1 MKKFVIATAMLFFL
15 AGIATPVQASQVA
28 AKKYLTCA
36 DLLKK
41 NPNGVAENKKARNKA
56 VKNGFAKP
64 KVSKSLYK
72 KNSKRLDSNKNGVM
86 CEQKAG
92 TTSSSTAPPAVVKLG
107 IKPPNPD
114 LSWNSATPMYQYE
127 FQIPADAVSQLDE
140 IQVTRIVDKIKDPAP
155 TTSTTSCRDGVCT
168 ISGISDAPWGS
179 EVVLSVVTKGV
190 NGMSSKPVTTS
201 AVFPARPK
209 QTNTWTFVANGSRT
223 AVPNSTGGDDWAN
236 GNQTRTLELSRRMDK
251 WALLKYSV
259 FANDNNGVAS
269 CEILRDGIRVDFKR
283 STGGSVNC
291 FAGE

>member
-1 MKKFVIATAMLFFL
+1 MKKLVLATAMLFFL
-15 AGIATPVQASQVA
+15 AGMATPVQASQVA

-41 NPNGVAENKKARNKA
+41 YPSGVAKNTKAKNKA

-64 KVSKSLYK
+64 KVSKGLYK
-72 KNSKRLDSNKNGVM
+72 KSSRRLDSDKDGVM
-86 CEQKAG
+86 CEQKASI
-92 TTSSSTAPPAVVKLG
+92 TSSSTAPPAVVNLG

-114 LSWNSATPMYQYE
+114 VSWSSTTPGYQYE
-127 FQIPADAVSQLDE
+127 FQMPAAAVSQPDE
-140 IQVTRIVDKIKDPAP
+140 IQITRTVNKTKDPAA

-168 ISGISDAPWGS
+168 ITGFHNAPWGS

-190 NGMSSKPVTTS
+190 NGMSSDPVTTS
-201 AVFPARPK
+201 TVFPPRPK

-251 WALLKYSV
+251 WALMKYSV
-259 FANDNNGVAS
+259 FANNNYGVAS
-269 CEILRDGIRVDFKR
+269 CEILRNGIQTDFKR

-291 FAGE
+291 FAG